1 MRGFVVVAIGAIL
14 IWIGLSTGD
23 TKVNAADVAE
33 VRADQV
39 NGPDLSPGPD
49 PVVSGEPALADQ
61 APLEPA
67 SGAPSRQASTAAA
80 ELSSEAAAGTL
91 PAEQVGAAAPAPLS
105 EPVAAPRPALPTET
119 VARPEPPSADSFA
132 GTRREGAPAA
142 MPDGLDFDAGDS
154 GSSEL
159 AQILLEAWI
168 TEQPAALS
176 VYMTEGEGTKMPPAR
191 QQLVGGFWEALIGK
205 VDAAQQRFDA
215 IRGLEGV
222 TSTQVALLAAAIDPP
237 GNRAVPRVAS
247 SGRIEPLALSMQMIL
262 LGDEALSLTEVRDY
276 GRSAVAWSDLI
287 QMELRAPWAPH
298 REAILSWGES
308 LKQAQGN
315 HRLAKGG
322 NWPSYDVTVGAG
334 EYLTDIRKRALR
346 QRSDLLICTGLIEA
360 SNGLVGRY
368 HHPGDVLRIP
378 TDRANVI
385 VDLDARAVLYR
396 HGDEVVQVWD
406 CGIGKA
412 GHETPIGT
420 FTIGDK
426 LEQPPLSTK
435 GLPYGH
441 PDNPLG
447 SRWLALLKDG
457 QKSSYGIHG
466 TTDPDGVG
474 GKVSLGCIRM
484 RNDDVNEL
492 FEILPRGAEVII
504 QR

>member
-1 MRGFVVVAIGAIL
+1 MRGFVVVALGAIL
-14 IWIGLSTGD
+14 IWIGLSTEGS
-23 TKVNAADVAE
+23 KVDAADVAE
-33 VRADQV
+33 VRAGELDE
-39 NGPDLSPGPD
+39 GGTGDAEPEGGIPTEGAERPYTPPPAD
-49 PVVSGEPALADQ
+49 PVPVTVPAVDPQASVEPEPAPIERSIEPA
-61 APLEPA
+61 APL
-67 SGAPSRQASTAAA
+67 Q
-80 ELSSEAAAGTL
+80 
-91 PAEQVGAAAPAPLS
+91 
-105 EPVAAPRPALPTET
+105 
-119 VARPEPPSADSFA
+119 RPEPPTSESFA
-132 GTRREGAPAA
+132 GSRRAA
-142 MPDGLDFDAGDS
+142 EEPIGGEALGFDVSDS
-154 GSSEL
+154 GSEEL

-168 TEQPAALS
+168 TEEPSALGAF
-176 VYMTEGEGTKMPPAR
+176 MTEGAGTEMPAAR

-205 VDAAQQRFDA
+205 VDAAQQRFDV
-215 IRGLEGV
+215 IRGQDGV
-222 TSTQVALLAAAIDPP
+222 SSTQLALLAAAIDPP

-262 LGDEALSLTEVRDY
+262 LGDEARSLMEVRQY

-298 REAILSWGES
+298 REAILSWGAS

-315 HRLAKGG
+315 HRMAKGG
-322 NWPSYDVTVGAG
+322 NWPSYDVTVGPG

-360 SNGLVGRY
+360 TNGLVGRY

-385 VDLDARAVLYR
+385 VDLDARAVFYR

-412 GHETPIGT
+412 GHETPLGT

-426 LEQPPLSTK
+426 VERPPLSTK

-447 SRWLALLKDG
+447 SRWLALLRDG

-466 TTDPDGVG
+466 TSDPSGVG
-474 GKVSLGCIRM
+474 GEVSLGCIRM

>member
-1 MRGFVVVAIGAIL
+1 VRGFVVVALGAIL
-14 IWIGLSTGD
+14 IWIGLSTDGS
-23 TKVNAADVAE
+23 KVDAADVAE
-33 VRADQV
+33 VRAGELEDGA
-39 NGPDLSPGPD
+39 NGELEQEGEVLSGGAELPPMLPPADPSPTIAPVVDPTESAEPD
-49 PVVSGEPALADQ
+49 PAPIERVVEAPAPVQRPEPPTSDSFA
-61 APLEPA
+61 
-67 SGAPSRQASTAAA
+67 GSRRAA
-80 ELSSEAAAGTL
+80 ELSAGGETL
-91 PAEQVGAAAPAPLS
+91 G
-105 EPVAAPRPALPTET
+105 
-119 VARPEPPSADSFA
+119 
-132 GTRREGAPAA
+132 
-142 MPDGLDFDAGDS
+142 FDAS
-154 GSSEL
+154 STGSEEL

-168 TEQPAALS
+168 TEEPSALGA
-176 VYMTEGEGTKMPPAR
+176 YMTEGAGTEMPAAR

-205 VDAAQQRFDA
+205 VVAAQQRFDA
-215 IRGLEGV
+215 IRGQDGV
-222 TSTQVALLAAAIDPP
+222 SSTQLALLAAAIDPP

-262 LGDEALSLTEVRDY
+262 LGDEARSLMEVRQY

-298 REAILSWGES
+298 REAILGWGAS

-315 HRLAKGG
+315 HRMAKGG
-322 NWPSYDVTVGAG
+322 TWPSYDVTVGPG

-360 SNGLVGRY
+360 TNGLVGRY

-396 HGDEVVQVWD
+396 HGDEVVEVWD
-406 CGIGKA
+406 CGIGKV
-412 GHETPIGT
+412 GHETPLGT

-426 LEQPPLSTK
+426 IERPPLSTK

-447 SRWLALLKDG
+447 SRWLALLRDG

-466 TTDPDGVG
+466 TSDPSGVG
-474 GKVSLGCIRM
+474 GEVSLGCIRM
-484 RNDDVNEL
+484 RNEDVNEL

>member
-1 MRGFVVVAIGAIL
+1 MRGFVVIALGAIL
-14 IWIGLSTGD
+14 IWIGLSTEGS
-23 TKVNAADVAE
+23 KVDAADVAE
-33 VRADQV
+33 VRAGELEEGTTGDAELEGGNPTEGAETYTPPPADPVPATVPDV
-39 NGPDLSPGPD
+39 NAQAPMEPEPAPVERPIEPAAPLQRPD
-49 PVVSGEPALADQ
+49 PP
-61 APLEPA
+61 
-67 SGAPSRQASTAAA
+67 T
-80 ELSSEAAAGTL
+80 SE
-91 PAEQVGAAAPAPLS
+91 
-105 EPVAAPRPALPTET
+105 
-119 VARPEPPSADSFA
+119 SFA
-132 GTRREGAPAA
+132 GSRRAADEPTGALGFGV
-142 MPDGLDFDAGDS
+142 MNT
-154 GSSEL
+154 GSEEL

-168 TEQPAALS
+168 TEEPSALGA
-176 VYMTEGEGTKMPPAR
+176 YMTEGAGTEMPAAR

-215 IRGLEGV
+215 IRTQEGV
-222 TSTQVALLAAAIDPP
+222 SSTQLALLAAAIDPP

-262 LGDEALSLTEVRDY
+262 LGDEARSLMELRDY

-298 REAILSWGES
+298 RAAIQDWGAS
-308 LKQAQGN
+308 LAQAQGN

-322 NWPSYDVTVGAG
+322 NWPSYDVTVSAG

-346 QRSDLLICTGLIEA
+346 ERDGLLICTGLIEA
-360 SNGLVGRY
+360 TNGLVGRY

-396 HGDEVVQVWD
+396 HGDEVVRVWE
-406 CGIGKA
+406 CGIGRS
-412 GHETPIGT
+412 GDETPLGT

-426 LEQPPLSTK
+426 LENPAHSTRGLS
-435 GLPYGH
+435 YGD

-447 SRWLALLKDG
+447 TRWLALLKDG

-466 TTDPDGVG
+466 TPDPSGVG
-474 GKVSLGCIRM
+474 GEVSLGCIRM

-504 QR
+504 QG

>member
-1 MRGFVVVAIGAIL
+1 VRGFVVVALGAIL
-14 IWIGLSTGD
+14 IWIGLSTDGS
-23 TKVNAADVAE
+23 KVDAADVAE
-33 VRADQV
+33 VRAGELEDGAAGEVEQDGGV
-39 NGPDLSPGPD
+39 PVEEAEPGSMPPPADPDPMPERTIEPRELAQPDPD
-49 PVVSGEPALADQ
+49 PVERPVE
-61 APLEPA
+61 
-67 SGAPSRQASTAAA
+67 
-80 ELSSEAAAGTL
+80 
-91 PAEQVGAAAPAPLS
+91 APAPIQ
-105 EPVAAPRPALPTET
+105 
-119 VARPEPPSADSFA
+119 RPEPPTSASFA
-132 GTRREGAPAA
+132 GARRGNGELAGGEAL
-142 MPDGLDFDAGDS
+142 GFDAS
-154 GSSEL
+154 GTGSEEL

-168 TEQPAALS
+168 TEEPSALGA
-176 VYMTEGEGTKMPPAR
+176 YMTEGAGTEMPVAR

-205 VDAAQQRFDA
+205 VEAAQQRFDA
-215 IRGLEGV
+215 IRGQEGV
-222 TSTQVALLAAAIDPP
+222 SSTQLALLAAAIDPP

-247 SGRIEPLALSMQMIL
+247 SGRLEPLALSMQMIL
-262 LGDEALSLTEVRDY
+262 LGDEARSLMETREY

-298 REAILSWGES
+298 REAILEWGAS

-315 HRLAKGG
+315 HRMAKGG
-322 NWPSYDVTVGAG
+322 NWPSYDVTVGPG

-360 SNGLVGRY
+360 TNGLVGRY

-412 GHETPIGT
+412 GHETPEGT

-426 LEQPPLSTK
+426 IERPPLSTK

-447 SRWLALLKDG
+447 SRWLALLRDG

-466 TTDPDGVG
+466 TSDPSGVG
-474 GKVSLGCIRM
+474 GEVSLGCIRM
-484 RNDDVNEL
+484 RNEDVNEL

>member
-1 MRGFVVVAIGAIL
+1 MRGFVVVALGAIL
-14 IWIGLSTGD
+14 IWIGLSTEGS
-23 TKVNAADVAE
+23 KVDAADVAE
-33 VRADQV
+33 VRAGELEEGTTGDAELEGGNPTEGAETYTPPPADPVPATVPDV
-39 NGPDLSPGPD
+39 NAQAPMEPEPEPAPVERPIEPAAPLQRPD
-49 PVVSGEPALADQ
+49 PP
-61 APLEPA
+61 
-67 SGAPSRQASTAAA
+67 T
-80 ELSSEAAAGTL
+80 SE
-91 PAEQVGAAAPAPLS
+91 
-105 EPVAAPRPALPTET
+105 
-119 VARPEPPSADSFA
+119 SFA
-132 GTRREGAPAA
+132 GSRRAADEPTGALGFGV
-142 MPDGLDFDAGDS
+142 MNT
-154 GSSEL
+154 GSEEL

-168 TEQPAALS
+168 TEEPSALGA
-176 VYMTEGEGTKMPPAR
+176 YMTEGAGTEMPAAR

-215 IRGLEGV
+215 IRTQEGV
-222 TSTQVALLAAAIDPP
+222 SSTQLALLAAAIDPP

-262 LGDEALSLTEVRDY
+262 LGDEARSLMELRDY

-298 REAILSWGES
+298 RAAIQDWGAS
-308 LKQAQGN
+308 LAQAQGN

-322 NWPSYDVTVGAG
+322 NWPSYDVTVSAG

-346 QRSDLLICTGLIEA
+346 ERDGLLICTGLIEA
-360 SNGLVGRY
+360 TNGLVGRY

-396 HGDEVVQVWD
+396 HGDEVVRVWE
-406 CGIGKA
+406 CGIGRS
-412 GHETPIGT
+412 GDETPLGT

-426 LEQPPLSTK
+426 LENPAHSTRGLS
-435 GLPYGH
+435 YGD

-447 SRWLALLKDG
+447 TRWLALLKDG

-466 TTDPDGVG
+466 TPDPSGVG
-474 GKVSLGCIRM
+474 GEVSLGCIRM

-504 QR
+504 QG

>member
-1 MRGFVVVAIGAIL
+1 MRGFVVVALGAIL
-14 IWIGLSTGD
+14 IWIGLSTEGS
-23 TKVNAADVAE
+23 KVDAADVAE
-33 VRADQV
+33 VRAGELDE
-39 NGPDLSPGPD
+39 GGIGDAEPEGGIPIEGAERPYTPPPADPTPDIAPALD
-49 PVVSGEPALADQ
+49 PQASVEPEPAPIERSIEPA
-61 APLEPA
+61 APL
-67 SGAPSRQASTAAA
+67 Q
-80 ELSSEAAAGTL
+80 
-91 PAEQVGAAAPAPLS
+91 
-105 EPVAAPRPALPTET
+105 
-119 VARPEPPSADSFA
+119 RPEPPTPESFA
-132 GTRREGAPAA
+132 GARRAADEPTVGGAL
-142 MPDGLDFDAGDS
+142 GFDVSDS
-154 GSSEL
+154 GSEEL

-168 TEQPAALS
+168 TEEPSALGA
-176 VYMTEGEGTKMPPAR
+176 YMTEGAGTEMPAAR
-191 QQLVGGFWEALIGK
+191 QQLVGGFWEALIGR

-215 IRGLEGV
+215 IRGQDGV
-222 TSTQVALLAAAIDPP
+222 SSTQLALLAAAIDPP

-262 LGDEALSLTEVRDY
+262 LGDEARSLMEVRQY

-298 REAILSWGES
+298 REAILRWGAT

-315 HRLAKGG
+315 HRMAKGG
-322 NWPSYDVTVGAG
+322 NWPSYDVTVGPG

-360 SNGLVGRY
+360 TNGLVDRY

-412 GHETPIGT
+412 GHETPLGT

-426 LEQPPLSTK
+426 IEHPPLSTK

-441 PDNPLG
+441 PENPLG
-447 SRWLALLKDG
+447 SRWLALLRDG

-466 TTDPDGVG
+466 TSDPSGVG
-474 GKVSLGCIRM
+474 GEVSLGCIRM

>member
-1 MRGFVVVAIGAIL
+1 MRGFVVVALGAIL
-14 IWIGLSTGD
+14 IWIGLSTEGS
-23 TKVNAADVAE
+23 KVDAADVAE
-33 VRADQV
+33 VRAD
-39 NGPDLSPGPD
+39 
-49 PVVSGEPALADQ
+49 EPLVDVD
-61 APLEPA
+61 APLGFGNGAAPGRGA
-67 SGAPSRQASTAAA
+67 SV
-80 ELSSEAAAGTL
+80 EAAAPGPSTPEPAIGTE
-91 PAEQVGAAAPAPLS
+91 PEAEVI
-105 EPVAAPRPALPTET
+105 ET
-119 VARPEPPSADSFA
+119 VVADPPVPVERQVQRPGPPTTDSFA
-132 GTRREGAPAA
+132 GARRGGSTTEPRASV
-142 MPDGLDFDAGDS
+142 DFDAGDR
-154 GSSEL
+154 GSEGL
-159 AQILLEAWI
+159 ARVLLEAWI
-168 TEQPAALS
+168 TEEPSQLS
-176 VYMTEGEGTKMPPAR
+176 AFMTEGEGTEMPAAR

-205 VDAAQQRFDA
+205 VEAARLRFDA
-215 IRGLEGV
+215 IRGQEGV
-222 TSTQVALLAAAIDPP
+222 SSTQLALLAAAIDPP

-262 LGDEALSLTEVRDY
+262 LGDEARSLMEVRDY

-298 REAILSWGES
+298 RAAILRWGES
-308 LKQAQGN
+308 LEQAQGN

-322 NWPSYDVTVGAG
+322 NWPSYDVTVGPG
-334 EYLTDIRKRALR
+334 EYLTDLRKRVLR

-360 SNGLVGRY
+360 TNGLVGRY

-396 HGDEVVQVWD
+396 HGDEVVRVWD

-412 GHETPIGT
+412 GHETPLGT

-426 LEQPPLSTK
+426 IERPPLSTE

-447 SRWLALLKDG
+447 SRWLALLRDG

-466 TTDPDGVG
+466 TRDPDGVG
-474 GKVSLGCIRM
+474 GEVSLGCIRM

>member
-1 MRGFVVVAIGAIL
+1 MRGFVVVALGAIL
-14 IWIGLSTGD
+14 IWIGLSTEGSSVD
-23 TKVNAADVAE
+23 AADVAE
-33 VRADQV
+33 VRAD
-39 NGPDLSPGPD
+39 
-49 PVVSGEPALADQ
+49 E
-61 APLEPA
+61 PLEDPGELA
-67 SGAPSRQASTAAA
+67 VAVDGAPF
-80 ELSSEAAAGTL
+80 E
-91 PAEQVGAAAPAPLS
+91 AAPAMQPPPGGAPIPAPEVEVQEVER
-105 EPVAAPRPALPTET
+105 EPIEREPIERSVEPARQ
-119 VARPEPPSADSFA
+119 VQRPEPPTTDSFA
-132 GTRREGAPAA
+132 GARRGVSAA
-142 MPDGLDFDAGDS
+142 DPRASVDFDAGNS
-154 GSSEL
+154 GSEEL
-159 AQILLEAWI
+159 ARVLLEAWI
-168 TEQPAALS
+168 TEEPEELS
-176 VYMTEGEGTKMPPAR
+176 AYMTQGQGTKMPAAR

-215 IRGLEGV
+215 IRGQEGV
-222 TSTQVALLAAAIDPP
+222 SSTQLALLAAAIDPP

-262 LGDEALSLTEVRDY
+262 LGDEARSLMEVRDY

-287 QMELRAPWAPH
+287 QMELRAPWGPH
-298 REAILSWGES
+298 RDAIRRWGES
-308 LKQAQGN
+308 LGQAQGN

-346 QRSDLLICTGLIEA
+346 QRPDLLICTGLIEA
-360 SNGLVGRY
+360 TNGLVGRY
-368 HHPGDVLRIP
+368 HHPGDVLRIG

-385 VDLDARAVLYR
+385 VDLDARAVFYR

-412 GHETPIGT
+412 GHETPLGT

-426 LEQPPLSTK
+426 LENPPLSTK

-447 SRWLALLKDG
+447 TRWLALLRDG

-466 TTDPDGVG
+466 TTDPSGVG
-474 GKVSLGCIRM
+474 GEVSLGCIRM
-484 RNDDVNEL
+484 RNEDVNEL

>member
-1 MRGFVVVAIGAIL
+1 MRGFVVVALGAIL
-14 IWIGLSTGD
+14 IWIGLSTEGS
-23 TKVNAADVAE
+23 KVDAADVAE
-33 VRADQV
+33 VRAGELEEGTTGDAELEGGNPTEGAETYTPPPADPVPATVPDV
-39 NGPDLSPGPD
+39 NAQAPMEPEPAPVERPIEPAAPLQRPD
-49 PVVSGEPALADQ
+49 PP
-61 APLEPA
+61 
-67 SGAPSRQASTAAA
+67 T
-80 ELSSEAAAGTL
+80 SE
-91 PAEQVGAAAPAPLS
+91 
-105 EPVAAPRPALPTET
+105 
-119 VARPEPPSADSFA
+119 SFA
-132 GTRREGAPAA
+132 GSRRAADEPTGALGFGV
-142 MPDGLDFDAGDS
+142 MNT
-154 GSSEL
+154 GSEEL

-168 TEQPAALS
+168 TEEPSALGA
-176 VYMTEGEGTKMPPAR
+176 YMTEGAGTEMPAAR

-215 IRGLEGV
+215 IRTQEGV
-222 TSTQVALLAAAIDPP
+222 SSTQLALLAAAIDPP

-262 LGDEALSLTEVRDY
+262 LGDEARSLMELRDY

-298 REAILSWGES
+298 RAAIQDWGAS
-308 LKQAQGN
+308 LAQAQGN

-322 NWPSYDVTVGAG
+322 NWPSYDVTVSAG

-346 QRSDLLICTGLIEA
+346 ERDGLLICTGLIEA
-360 SNGLVGRY
+360 TNGLVGRY

-396 HGDEVVQVWD
+396 HGDEVVRVWE
-406 CGIGKA
+406 CGIGRS
-412 GHETPIGT
+412 GDETPLGT

-426 LEQPPLSTK
+426 LENPAHSTRGLS
-435 GLPYGH
+435 YGD

-447 SRWLALLKDG
+447 TRWLALLKDG

-466 TTDPDGVG
+466 TPDPSGVG
-474 GKVSLGCIRM
+474 GEVSLGCIRM

-504 QR
+504 QG

>member
-1 MRGFVVVAIGAIL
+1 MRGFVVVALGAIL
-14 IWIGLSTGD
+14 IWIGLSTEGS
-23 TKVNAADVAE
+23 KVDAADVAE
-33 VRADQV
+33 VRAGELEEGTTGDAELEGGNPTEGAGTYTPPPADPVPATVPDV
-39 NGPDLSPGPD
+39 NAQAPMEPEPAPVERPIEPAAPLQRPD
-49 PVVSGEPALADQ
+49 PP
-61 APLEPA
+61 
-67 SGAPSRQASTAAA
+67 T
-80 ELSSEAAAGTL
+80 SE
-91 PAEQVGAAAPAPLS
+91 
-105 EPVAAPRPALPTET
+105 
-119 VARPEPPSADSFA
+119 SFA
-132 GTRREGAPAA
+132 GSRRAADEPTGALGFGV
-142 MPDGLDFDAGDS
+142 MNT
-154 GSSEL
+154 GSEEL

-168 TEQPAALS
+168 TEEPSALGA
-176 VYMTEGEGTKMPPAR
+176 YMTEGAGTEMPAAR

-215 IRGLEGV
+215 IRTQEGV
-222 TSTQVALLAAAIDPP
+222 SSTQLALLAAAIDPP

-262 LGDEALSLTEVRDY
+262 LGDEARRLMELRDY

-298 REAILSWGES
+298 RAAIQDWGAS
-308 LKQAQGN
+308 LAQAQGN

-322 NWPSYDVTVGAG
+322 NWPSYDVTVSAG

-346 QRSDLLICTGLIEA
+346 ERDGLLICTGLIEA
-360 SNGLVGRY
+360 TNGLVGRY

-396 HGDEVVQVWD
+396 HGDEVVRVWE
-406 CGIGKA
+406 CGIGRS
-412 GHETPIGT
+412 GDETPLGT

-426 LEQPPLSTK
+426 LENPAHSTRGLS
-435 GLPYGH
+435 YGD

-447 SRWLALLKDG
+447 TRWLALLKDG

-466 TTDPDGVG
+466 TPDPSGVG
-474 GKVSLGCIRM
+474 GEVSLGCIRM

-504 QR
+504 QG